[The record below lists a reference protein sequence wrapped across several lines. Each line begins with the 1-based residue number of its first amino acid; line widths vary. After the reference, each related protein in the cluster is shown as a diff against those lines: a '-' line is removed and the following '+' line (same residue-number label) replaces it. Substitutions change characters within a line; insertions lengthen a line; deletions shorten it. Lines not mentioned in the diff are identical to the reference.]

1 MNKIID
7 RQVKLYEM
15 KSQQN
20 ECPKKDKDGNCVV
33 PGTYSDSEPIGG
45 G

>member
-1 MNKIID
+1 MENQNLSDKKI
-7 RQVKLYEM
+7 QK
-15 KSQQN
+15 N
-20 ECPKKDKDGNCVV
+20 ECPEKDKDGNCIV